1 MVGKQDPGTHSW
13 NSSLLSHNTS
23 HTTYLSKVQVDH
35 FYGTQII
42 IISNH
47 EMIQHQLLKFPP
59 NALHEE
65 IDSKEG
71 HIFKKVIFIFINIIQ
86 LL

>member
-1 MVGKQDPGTHSW
+1 
-13 NSSLLSHNTS
+13 
-23 HTTYLSKVQVDH
+23 
-35 FYGTQII
+35 
-42 IISNH
+42 
-47 EMIQHQLLKFPP
+47 MIQHQLLKFPP